1 MVSVSGAGVRSMT
14 GFGHAD
20 GETAGISWRW
30 ELKSVNGRGLDVRC
44 RLGGRFDRLE
54 PEVKARVAANLRR
67 GNVNVTLDAGQV
79 QAESAVRVN
88 AAALDAVLAGIAGIQ
103 SRIETAPP
111 RPEAILALR
120 GVLEAGEDP
129 AASEPDEMLTAAL
142 LSGLDA
148 AVADL
153 DAARAREGAALRDAI
168 AALIDEIESLS
179 TAAASAAGVQAD
191 AQRARFLA
199 QVRDLLNDVPD
210 LSAERLH
217 QEVTLLLVKADV
229 REEIDRLFSHVAE
242 ARALLEQDG
251 AIGRKLDFLTQE
263 FNREANTLCSKAA
276 STDLTR
282 IGLDLKAAIDRLRE
296 QAQNV
301 E

>member
-1 MVSVSGAGVRSMT
+1 MAEGGAGVRSMT

-20 GETAGISWRW
+20 GETGGVSWRW
-30 ELKSVNGRGLDVRC
+30 ELKSVNGRGLDIRC
-44 RLGGRFDRLE
+44 RLGSRFDRLE
-54 PEVKARVAANLRR
+54 PDAKACIAARLRR
-67 GNVNVTLDAGQV
+67 GNVNVTLEVA
-79 QAESAVRVN
+79 QAVPEAAVRVN
-88 AAALDAVLAGIAGIQ
+88 AVALQTILGAIADIQ
-103 SRIETAPP
+103 VRIETAPP

-129 AASEPDEMLTAAL
+129 SAAEPDEALTAAVL
-142 LSGLDA
+142 AGLDT

-153 DAARAREGAALRDAI
+153 DAARAREGAALDAVI
-168 AALIDEIESLS
+168 AGLIDEIEGLASAAA
-179 TAAASAAGVQAD
+179 TAAAAQAD
-191 AQRARFLA
+191 AQRTRFLA
-199 QVRDLLNDVPD
+199 QVRDLLAQAPD
-210 LSAERLH
+210 LSEERLH

-229 REEIDRLFSHVAE
+229 REEIDRLLSHVAE
-242 ARALLEQDG
+242 ARALMRQAG